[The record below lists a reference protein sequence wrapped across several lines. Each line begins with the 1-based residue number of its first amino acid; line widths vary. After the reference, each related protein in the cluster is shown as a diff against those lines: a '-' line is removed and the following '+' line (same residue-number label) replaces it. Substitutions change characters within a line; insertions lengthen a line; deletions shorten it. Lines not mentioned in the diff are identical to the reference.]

1 MNHRFSDDRD
11 IQRSFDALRDA
22 DLEGAPGYRTLL
34 RRPRATESPRSTI
47 RLAGAWAAG
56 GLALAAAVAG
66 VMILFPARHADVPLD
81 NAISQAQEMSSWS
94 APTDTFLEVDSLD
107 SRSEPPADRP

>member
-11 IQRSFDALRDA
+11 LQRSFDALRGA
-22 DLEGAPGYRTLL
+22 DLEGAPGYRALL
-34 RRPRATESPRSTI
+34 RRPRATETPRSTF

-66 VMILFPARHADVPLD
+66 VVILLPARRTDVPLD
-81 NAISQAQEMSSWS
+81 NAIAQAQEMSSWS

-107 SRSEPPADRP
+107 SRSDTPADRP